1 MDENTWVQVH
11 RTSTIRYEGQRM
23 AEIVPFFFP
32 ITTAGPTAEFRM
44 GAIAHVR
51 YILKF

>member
-23 AEIVPFFFP
+23 AEIVRFFFP
-32 ITTAGPTAEFRM
+32 ITTAEFRM